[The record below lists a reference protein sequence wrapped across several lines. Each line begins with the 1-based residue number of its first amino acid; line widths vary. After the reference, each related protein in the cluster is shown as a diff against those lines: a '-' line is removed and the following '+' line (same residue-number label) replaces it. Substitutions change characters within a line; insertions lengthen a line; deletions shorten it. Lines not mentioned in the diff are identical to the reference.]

1 MDRNRMEFIRG
12 TVGARSTFWR
22 LSQRGRTE
30 MVSADASVDGLLRL
44 ELEGRRFGG
53 RAERSLMD
61 VMKLVGVG
69 EDDAK
74 VRVRWRHAIGCC
86 DTAGNCKRRRRP
98 IPSTCSL

>member
-12 TVGARSTFWR
+12 TVGARSMFWR

-30 MVSADASVDGLLRL
+30 MVSVDASVDGLLRL

-53 RAERSLMD
+53 RVERSLMD
-61 VMKLVGVG
+61 VVKEVGVG

-86 DTAGNCKRRRRP
+86 HTAGNW
-98 IPSTCSL
+98 